1 MPGRG
6 FKIGDGLRMLVKE
19 MMDKDFIVVS
29 PDDNL
34 VEVSILMENK
44 RKFTTPVVD
53 DQKRL
58 IGWIT
63 SLDVTRGFREGLK
76 KVKDVMYVKDD
87 VVLVNQNDP
96 ARLAVLEASQHRVVA
111 IPVVNDDDVVVGVVR
126 TFDIVKTLSSLYE
139 IKVYKIFE
147 AMDNELKGVTW
158 DELMEASAIVTR
170 RRTGKRVTA
179 QDYEKRI
186 RESTFGEAIWA
197 TGGLEKFFVGLI
209 AIGELVIARKVAQA
223 RK

>member
-1 MPGRG
+1 
-6 FKIGDGLRMLVKE
+6 MLVKE
-19 MMDKDFIVVS
+19 IMDKNFIVVS
-29 PDDNL
+29 PDQDL
-34 VEVSILMENK
+34 VEISILMEEK

-53 DQKRL
+53 DEKRL

-63 SLDVTRGFREGLK
+63 SLDVTRGFREGQK
-76 KVKDVMYVKDD
+76 KVKDVMHAKDD
-87 VVLVNQNDP
+87 IVHVHHNDP
-96 ARLAVLEASQHRVVA
+96 ARLAVLETSQHRVVS
-111 IPVVNDDDVVVGVVR
+111 IPVLDDDDVVVGVVR
-126 TFDIVKTLSSLYE
+126 TFDVVKTLSSLYE
-139 IKVYKIFE
+139 IKVTKIFE
-147 AMDNELKGVTW
+147 AMENELKGVSW

-186 RESTFGEAIWA
+186 KDSTFGEAIWA

-209 AIGELVIARKVAQA
+209 AIGELVIARKVAKA

>member
-1 MPGRG
+1 M
-6 FKIGDGLRMLVKE
+6 KVNE

-34 VEVSILMENK
+34 VEVSILMEK
-44 RKFTTPVVD
+44 KLRFTTPVVD

-58 IGWIT
+58 VGWIT
-63 SLDVTRGFREGLK
+63 SLDVTRGFREGMK
-76 KVKDVMYVKDD
+76 KVKEVMYAKEDIVA
-87 VVLVNQNDP
+87 VNEDDP
-96 ARLAVLEASQHRVVA
+96 ARLAVLEASEYKVFN
-111 IPVVNDDDVVVGVVR
+111 IPVINDDDVVVGVVR

-147 AMDNELKGVTW
+147 AMEEELKGVTW
-158 DELMEASAIVTR
+158 EELMEASAIVTR

-209 AIGELVIARKVAQA
+209 AIGEL
-223 RK
+223 

>member
-1 MPGRG
+1 M
-6 FKIGDGLRMLVKE
+6 KVNE

-34 VEVSILMENK
+34 VEVSILMEK
-44 RKFTTPVVD
+44 KLRFTTPVVD

-58 IGWIT
+58 VGWIT
-63 SLDVTRGFREGLK
+63 SLDITRGFREGMK
-76 KVKDVMYVKDD
+76 KVKEVMYAKEDIVA
-87 VVLVNQNDP
+87 VNEDDP
-96 ARLAVLEASQHRVVA
+96 ARLAVLEASEYKVFN
-111 IPVVNDDDVVVGVVR
+111 IPVINDDDVVVGVVR

-147 AMDNELKGVTW
+147 AMEEELKGVTW
-158 DELMEASAIVTR
+158 EELMEASAIVTR

>member
-1 MPGRG
+1 M
-6 FKIGDGLRMLVKE
+6 KVNE
-19 MMDKDFIVVS
+19 MMDKDFIVVT
-29 PDDNL
+29 PDEEIT
-34 VEVSILMENK
+34 EVSILMEKK

-63 SLDVTRGFREGLK
+63 SLDVTRGLRENLK
-76 KVKDVMYVKDD
+76 KVKEVMYVKDD

-96 ARLAVLEASQHRVVA
+96 ARLAVLEASQHRVVS
-111 IPVVNDDDVVVGVVR
+111 IPVVDDDDVVVGVVR

-147 AMDNELKGVTW
+147 AMNNELKGVTW

-179 QDYEKRI
+179 HDYEKRI
-186 RESTFGEAIWA
+186 KNSTFGEAIWA

-209 AIGELVIARKVAQA
+209 AIGELVIARKVAKA

>member
-1 MPGRG
+1 M
-6 FKIGDGLRMLVKE
+6 KVNE

-34 VEVSILMENK
+34 VEVSILMEK
-44 RKFTTPVVD
+44 KLRFTTPVVD

-58 IGWIT
+58 VGWIT
-63 SLDVTRGFREGLK
+63 SLDVTRGFREGMK
-76 KVKDVMYVKDD
+76 KVKEVMYAKEDIVA
-87 VVLVNQNDP
+87 VNEDDP
-96 ARLAVLEASQHRVVA
+96 ARLAVLEASEYKVFN
-111 IPVVNDDDVVVGVVR
+111 IPVINDDDVVVGVVR

-147 AMDNELKGVTW
+147 AMQNELKGVTW
-158 DELMEASAIVTR
+158 EELMEASAIVTR